1 MMDRDDMKP
10 TPPRPPWADP
20 KSERFNM
27 FISPAELK
35 QIDEWAWANRIRSK
49 SDAVRRLVQ
58 IGLVFDENANGI
70 AGAFMSLYDDFN
82 TKMIAAA
89 EALSKGDEGNEAR
102 TDSFIRQMLKLSIET
117 MEHLGSLQVQ
127 LNLVMAPAM
136 AMKADESF
144 GTAELGFLVAKAD
157 SWAKLIRQNLDIYEA
172 NKHRG
177 KEDDQ

>member
-1 MMDRDDMKP
+1 MDRDDMKP

-35 QIDEWAWANRIRSK
+35 QIDEWAWENRIRSK

-58 IGLVFDENANGI
+58 IGLVFDDNAKGI
-70 AGAFMSLYDDFN
+70 ADAFMSLFDSYN
-82 TKMIAAA
+82 TKVIAAA
-89 EALSKGDEGNEAR
+89 EALSKGNEEHEAR
-102 TDSFIRQMLKLSIET
+102 TDDFIRQMLNLSIET
-117 MEHLGSLQVQ
+117 MEHLASLQVQ
-127 LNLVMAPAM
+127 LNLVMAPTM

-144 GTAELGFLVAKAD
+144 GAAQFGLLAAKAD
-157 SWAKLIRQNLDIYEA
+157 SWAKLIQQNLDTYEA

-177 KEDDQ
+177 QDDEP